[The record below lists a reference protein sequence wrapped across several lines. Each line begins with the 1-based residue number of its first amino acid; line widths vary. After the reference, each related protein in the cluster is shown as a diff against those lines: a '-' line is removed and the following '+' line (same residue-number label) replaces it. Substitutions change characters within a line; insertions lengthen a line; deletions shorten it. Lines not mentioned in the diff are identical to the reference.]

1 MTSKGKHSV
10 SLLWPY
16 TSMTQKK
23 KNPDFSS
30 WYKRIRFM
38 LNRGLALS
46 PVHLIWCVY
55 FLGDYIHFL
64 RVYASVLLLLT
75 CLGVCESNQK
85 LMRFL
90 FVPLTLNSCQDM
102 AAGLSPV
109 SPSTPLFSSLEGT
122 LTSHAR
128 IHHLYQRWVNHT
140 LCKGAVIAYSRLAEL
155 SLQGERI
162 D

>member
-1 MTSKGKHSV
+1 MALYLHD
-10 SLLWPY
+10 PE
-16 TSMTQKK
+16 K